1 METTLGIIM
10 QLLVLLCQI
19 VVCALTIQLTMRK
32 AGASEPAQELPQ
44 EQPLSEEE
52 QQLQKKMQQ
61 MMDGMNNILGYD
73 GHRQGDGR

>member
-10 QLLVLLCQI
+10 QLLILLCQI
-19 VVCALTIQLTMRK
+19 AVCALTVLLSMRK
-32 AGASEPAQELPQ
+32 AGTSEPAQEPPQ